1 VTGVGLF
8 LLRVITALALGWTGY
23 KLFYDAAEDS
33 ARVLTL
39 THLVGTVFPLLG
51 IMMIAGFA
59 TALSGILACALLLV
73 SFAWLGLPTDGL
85 SATAGGLSLVLI
97 LVGPGYY
104 SVDAR
109 LFGWRRI
116 EIERRGPK
124 SES

>member
-1 VTGVGLF
+1 VTDVGLF
-8 LLRVITALALGWTGY
+8 LLRVITALALGWCGH
-23 KLFYDAAEDS
+23 KLRYDAAEGS
-33 ARVLTL
+33 ARVWILP
-39 THLVGTVFPLLG
+39 HLVGTVLPLLG
-51 IMMIAGFA
+51 IIMIAGFA

-85 SATAGGLSLVLI
+85 AATAGGLSLVLI
-97 LVGPGYY
+97 LVGPGDY

>member
-1 VTGVGLF
+1 
-8 LLRVITALALGWTGY
+8 
-23 KLFYDAAEDS
+23 LFYDAAEDS

>member
-1 VTGVGLF
+1 
-8 LLRVITALALGWTGY
+8 
-23 KLFYDAAEDS
+23 
-33 ARVLTL
+33 
-39 THLVGTVFPLLG
+39 
-51 IMMIAGFA
+51 
-59 TALSGILACALLLV
+59 
-73 SFAWLGLPTDGL
+73 
-85 SATAGGLSLVLI
+85 VLI